1 MNTEDSPSGIPTDR
15 PSDGFEEQLGQ
26 YVLAAKPSSV
36 VIVGQPPGARWWQ
49 EHSAES
55 PLQSLFFGSMEQCLD
70 SLPEADEGNTGETSG
85 HRIALM
91 RFESHNATASD
102 SELAAMLGQ
111 AVRRFPERLI
121 ISVESKEPDDA
132 AFFAFGFRKL
142 QLEDQ
147 GSIRLFEYCLSEYKQ
162 VPDWLNAR
170 YWANPERYGLAD
182 DHDSY
187 SEDGEDDE
195 EE

>member
-1 MNTEDSPSGIPTDR
+1 MNTEDSPSGIPTGR
-15 PSDGFEEQLGQ
+15 PAKGLEEQRGQ
-26 YVLAAKPSSV
+26 YVLGAKPSSV
-36 VIVGQPPGARWWQ
+36 VIVGQPPGALWWQ
-49 EHSAES
+49 EHSAEAQ
-55 PLQSLFFGSMEQCLD
+55 LRCLFFDSMEQCLD
-70 SLPEADEGNTGETSG
+70 SLPEADDDNTEETSG

-91 RFESHNATASD
+91 RFESHNDSD
-102 SELAAMLGQ
+102 NDSDLAAVLGQ

-121 ISVESKEPDDA
+121 ISVESNEPDDA

-147 GSIRLFEYCLSEYKQ
+147 GSIRLFEYSLSEYKQ

-170 YWANPERYGLAD
+170 YWANPERYGLTG